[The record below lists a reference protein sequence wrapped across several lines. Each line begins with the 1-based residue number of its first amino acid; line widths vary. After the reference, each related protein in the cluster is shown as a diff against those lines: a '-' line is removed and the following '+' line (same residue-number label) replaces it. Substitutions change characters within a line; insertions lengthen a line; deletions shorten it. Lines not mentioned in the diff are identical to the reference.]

1 MREKNFFFPSLPCFT
16 AWFPVLSAV
25 LKTLQIQLSLG
36 LNKAPWYIKSTSP
49 LRFCLSMDHLY
60 SSHMTLVTSSGGC
73 PQLAALSCQVVVS
86 TDSLKMWSFVFLR
99 LGKSSPLQLAKMDSC
114 NIRQSWE
121 WYVFHISQFLS
132 VHRDNYNALWL
143 TGGQLRVCLP
153 IHYFIKLSIFLLL
166 NSERFKKS

>member
-1 MREKNFFFPSLPCFT
+1 MRKNFSFQVCL
-16 AWFPVLSAV
+16 VLQHDFQSC
-25 LKTLQIQLSLG
+25 LLSWKMLQIQLSLG

-49 LRFCLSMDHLY
+49 LCFCLSTDHLY
-60 SSHMTLVTSSGGC
+60 SSHMTLVMSSGGC

-86 TDSLKMWSFVFLR
+86 TDSFKMWSFVFLR
-99 LGKSSPLQLAKMDSC
+99 LSKSSPLQLAKMDSC

-132 VHRDNYNALWL
+132 VHRDNYNAFWL